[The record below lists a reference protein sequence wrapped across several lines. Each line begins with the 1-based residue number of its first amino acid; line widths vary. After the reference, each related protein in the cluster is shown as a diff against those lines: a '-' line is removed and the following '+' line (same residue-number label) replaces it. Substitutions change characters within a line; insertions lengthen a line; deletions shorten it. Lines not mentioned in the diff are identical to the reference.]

1 MGGHAAMSEA
11 IAKDS
16 TARALA
22 VALTVAFICGLLVS
36 VVAVQLRPIHKA
48 NIEAERIAQ
57 LELVLAAL
65 SDIGRALSIENLEAR
80 IVVLA
85 SGAFDDNLDPATF
98 DADKAAARPGTSV
111 AIPADLDLAGL
122 KRRALYA
129 PVYLVRGTN
138 QQIDLVILPVSGR
151 GYQSTLRA
159 WLVMDGDTQ
168 TVRALKFYQHGE
180 TPGVGARIDEP
191 EWEAQW
197 RDLRAFDDDG
207 VLRIG
212 VRLQAGGAL
221 SDDAEYQVDGI
232 SGATRTTQGVDGML
246 RFWLGEF
253 GFAKFLQRLRE
264 EQL

>member
-1 MGGHAAMSEA
+1 MSETMV
-11 IAKDS
+11 KDS
-16 TARALA
+16 AIRSLA

-36 VVAVQLRPIHKA
+36 VVAVLLRPIHKA

-57 LELVLAAL
+57 LELVLGAL
-65 SDIGRALSIENLEAR
+65 SDIGRVQTIENLEAR

-85 SGAFDDNLDPATF
+85 SGDFDDNLDPTTF

-138 QQIDLVILPVSGR
+138 QQIELIILPVSGR

-168 TVRALKFYQHGE
+168 TVRALKFYQQGE
-180 TPGVGARIDEP
+180 TPGVGARIAEP

-197 RDLRAFDDDG
+197 RDLPAFDDAG

-212 VRLQAGGAL
+212 VRMRSGGAY

-253 GFAKFLQRLRE
+253 GFANFLRRLRE

>member
-1 MGGHAAMSEA
+1 MSEVA
-11 IAKDS
+11 VKDS
-16 TARALA
+16 TTRALA
-22 VALTVAFICGLLVS
+22 MAITVAFICGLLVS
-36 VVAVQLRPIHKA
+36 VVAVSLRPIHKA

-57 LELVLAAL
+57 LELVLGAL
-65 SDIGRALSIENLEAR
+65 SDIGRVLTIENLEAR
-80 IVVLA
+80 IVDLE
-85 SGAFDDNLDPATF
+85 SGEFDDSIDPATF
-98 DADKAAARPGTSV
+98 DAERAAAKPATSA

-122 KRRALYA
+122 KRRAMHA
-129 PVYLVRGTN
+129 AVYLVRDADE
-138 QQIDLVILPVSGR
+138 QIDLIILPVSGR

-159 WLVMDGDTQ
+159 WLVLDGDTQ

-180 TPGVGARIDEP
+180 TPGVGARIEEP

-197 RDLRAFDDDG
+197 RDLRAFDDAG

-212 VRLQAGGAL
+212 VRSQAGSAY

-253 GFAKFLQRLRE
+253 GFATFLQRIHE
-264 EQL
+264 ERL

>member
-1 MGGHAAMSEA
+1 MSEVA
-11 IAKDS
+11 AKD
-16 TARALA
+16 TTTRALA
-22 VALTVAFICGLLVS
+22 MAIAVAFICGLLVS
-36 VVAVQLRPIHKA
+36 VVAVSLRPIHKA

-57 LELVLAAL
+57 LELVLGAL
-65 SDIGRALSIENLEAR
+65 SDIGRVLTIENLEAR
-80 IVVLA
+80 IVDLER
-85 SGAFDDNLDPATF
+85 GEFDDSIDPATF
-98 DADKAAARPGTSV
+98 DAERAATRPATST

-129 PVYLVRGTN
+129 PVYLVRDASE
-138 QQIDLVILPVSGR
+138 QIDLVILPVSGR

-159 WLVMDGDTQ
+159 WLVLDGDTQ

-180 TPGVGARIDEP
+180 TPGVGARIEEP

-197 RDLRAFDDDG
+197 RDLRAFDDTG

-212 VRLQAGGAL
+212 VRSQTGGAY

-253 GFAKFLQRLRE
+253 GFSTFLKRIRE
-264 EQL
+264 ERI

>member
-1 MGGHAAMSEA
+1 MSEVA
-11 IAKDS
+11 VKDS
-16 TARALA
+16 TTRALA
-22 VALTVAFICGLLVS
+22 MAITVAFICGLLVS
-36 VVAVQLRPIHKA
+36 VVAVNLRPIHKA

-57 LELVLAAL
+57 LELVLSAL
-65 SDIGRALSIENLEAR
+65 SDIGRVQTIENLEAR
-80 IVVLA
+80 IVDLE
-85 SGAFDDNLDPATF
+85 SGEFDDSIDPATF
-98 DADKAAARPGTSV
+98 DTERAAAKPATSV

-122 KRRALYA
+122 KRRAQHA
-129 PVYLVRGTN
+129 PVYLVRDASE
-138 QQIDLVILPVSGR
+138 QVDLIILPVSGR

-159 WLVMDGDTQ
+159 WLVIDGDTQ

-180 TPGVGARIDEP
+180 TPGVGARIEEP

-197 RDLRAFDDDG
+197 RDLRAFDDAG

-212 VRLQAGGAL
+212 VRSQAGGAY

-253 GFAKFLQRLRE
+253 GFATFLQRIRE
-264 EQL
+264 ERL

>member
-1 MGGHAAMSEA
+1 MSEVA
-11 IAKDS
+11 VKDS
-16 TARALA
+16 TTRALA
-22 VALTVAFICGLLVS
+22 MAITVAFICGLLVS
-36 VVAVQLRPIHKA
+36 VVAVSLRPIHKA

-57 LELVLAAL
+57 LELVLSAL
-65 SDIGRALSIENLEAR
+65 SDIGRVQTIENLEAR
-80 IVVLA
+80 IVDLE
-85 SGAFDDNLDPATF
+85 SGEFDDSIDPATF
-98 DADKAAARPGTSV
+98 DTERAAAKPATSV

-122 KRRALYA
+122 KRRAQHA
-129 PVYLVRGTN
+129 PVYLVRDASE
-138 QQIDLVILPVSGR
+138 QVDLIILPVSGR

-159 WLVMDGDTQ
+159 WLVIDGDTQ

-180 TPGVGARIDEP
+180 TPGVGARIEEP

-197 RDLRAFDDDG
+197 RDLRAFDDAG

-212 VRLQAGGAL
+212 VRSQAGGAY

-253 GFAKFLQRLRE
+253 GFATFLQRIRE
-264 EQL
+264 ERL